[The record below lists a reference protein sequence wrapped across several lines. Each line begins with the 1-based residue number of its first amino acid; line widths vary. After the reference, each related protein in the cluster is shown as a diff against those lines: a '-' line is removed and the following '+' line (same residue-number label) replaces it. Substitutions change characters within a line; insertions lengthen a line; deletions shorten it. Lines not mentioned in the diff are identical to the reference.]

1 MASSSSSSNHINS
14 STGGDLR
21 EISIQ
26 LRAVQVIQEEHR
38 PPQIYAVRFCDIDID
53 SNTYTS
59 YFASVGGN
67 CASVYEAG
75 TTDSGRVQLVQGFLD
90 EDVEEVLYTCCWTS
104 AADGNPMLIVA
115 GLRGILKCIN
125 CATFVIDATLF
136 GHGNAINDL
145 RRHVTDDALIFSA
158 SKDESIRLWNIRSA
172 VCVAVFAGEKGHR
185 DEVLSL
191 DVHLLGHCFVSTGM
205 DTM

>member
-1 MASSSSSSNHINS
+1 MGS
-14 STGGDLR
+14 GDPTPH
-21 EISIQ
+21 EKTVQ
-26 LRAVQVIQEEHR
+26 FRAVQVIQEDHR
-38 PPQIYAVRFCDIDID
+38 PQQIYAVRFCDIDTC
-53 SNTYTS
+53 TYAS

-67 CASVYEAG
+67 SASVYEAG
-75 TTDSGRVQLVQGFLD
+75 TAGGRVQFIQGFLD

-104 AADGNPMLIVA
+104 AADGHPMLIVA
-115 GLRGILKCIN
+115 GIRGILKCIN
-125 CATFVIDATLF
+125 CATFVVDATLF

-191 DVHLLGHCFVSTGM
+191 DVHLLGNCFVSTGM